1 MSAED
6 ATVKDD
12 LERLRRD
19 GSVVARFS
27 SVAEAAAFFFTN
39 PPTTEIYTL
48 SLHDALP
55 ICLLRP
61 AAYERGGAVMATE
74 TAVHCLCAREDVEV
88 DEQTSRCLRCGKPAR
103 EAFLTPAMRDRN
115 AGAPPRSPSQAYRS
129 TIDVL
134 KQATGAVREAEA
146 SVRLDGETHVNTPT
160 HMPDQSA
167 GSEAAPP
174 APTPSPQAETKQPA
188 APAPVPADVV
198 VRAAKWA
205 LAPVVPTPPEPG
217 RPTREWLQQ
226 TRALADGFLTRAD
239 LEDVAAAD
247 ARATAAAHTVEATRL
262 RKRAALF
269 TQLLQAIGTDVA
281 PEPLL

>member
-1 MSAED
+1 
-6 ATVKDD
+6 
-12 LERLRRD
+12 
-19 GSVVARFS
+19 
-27 SVAEAAAFFFTN
+27 
-39 PPTTEIYTL
+39 
-48 SLHDALP
+48 
-55 ICLLRP
+55 
-61 AAYERGGAVMATE
+61 MATE

-281 PEPLL
+281 PEPLLTASRQDSLPAPAARPTGSRWSHHSAVQVDACIDCGRADVPHIANGRCRVCDGRWRAAGQPKKAAVS